1 MARMKYKTHN
11 KHFKIV
17 DFLIIYRKKKIATYN
32 GPGTVGA
39 PRAPVAKRAANKI
52 VTPIPMSM
60 LVLIGNENLC
70 VPIVAI
76 YNQLYI
82 ILKGC
87 FKNLILTNI

>member
-1 MARMKYKTHN
+1 MMLSH
-11 KHFKIV
+11 
-17 DFLIIYRKKKIATYN
+17 LQKKKIATYN

-52 VTPIPMSM
+52 VSPIPMRM

-76 YNQLYI
+76 SNQLHI
-82 ILKGC
+82 
-87 FKNLILTNI
+87 T